1 MEPQHYSASA
11 QHNSTKPYT
20 CALPHVGG
28 LNLLCPFRKSR
39 TATDTG
45 SRDYHCVEYVFL
57 FSLSNGISLRV
68 LKRAFTICSTK

>member
-1 MEPQHYSASA
+1 MMQIFKVNLKQFSLLV
-11 QHNSTKPYT
+11 
-20 CALPHVGG
+20 ALPHVGG

>member
-1 MEPQHYSASA
+1 MMQIFKVNLKQLSLLV
-11 QHNSTKPYT
+11 
-20 CALPHVGG
+20 ALPHVGG

-39 TATDTG
+39 TATDTR